1 MGVLGA
7 PLPLSICGVQ
17 APTLIHARAT
27 SGDLLHPNSVLLGVV
42 ADPMPTLSSDTR
54 GFQRELR
61 KDALGWI
68 LLLCEEQGYLIN
80 TLLLY

>member
-1 MGVLGA
+1 
-7 PLPLSICGVQ
+7 
-17 APTLIHARAT
+17 
-27 SGDLLHPNSVLLGVV
+27 
-42 ADPMPTLSSDTR
+42 MPTLSSDTR